1 MDLDL
6 SDLIGYNNSHK
17 VTGTAAKEKRAMETI
32 EVAELFA
39 GVGGFRLGLEGYHDP
54 EHPEFD
60 MPAAGPFQ
68 TVWAN
73 QWEPP
78 GNETK
83 QFAWRCY
90 ERRFG
95 EGSCVNVNINQ
106 VLNDYE
112 ADVDDYGIPEDID
125 MVVGGFPCQDY
136 SVAKPLSQ
144 AGGIEGKKGV
154 LWWDIY
160 RFLHL
165 KEPRYVLLENVD
177 RLLKSPASQ
186 RGRDFAI
193 MLSCLA
199 DLGYSVEWRVVNS
212 AEYGFPQRRKR
223 VYIYAELTPETW
235 DLEER
240 ISSGVL
246 STALPISEPDS
257 FREITIPKDPYEAT
271 TSFNVG
277 GTGKSPF
284 GTAGAMDGLRVVTCD
299 AVEDYHGER
308 KTLGSV
314 IVPAD
319 EVPESFYVPEEKLE
333 KWRYLKGSKSAIRT
347 KKGPDGTEFTYHYSE
362 GSMAFPDLLENPSR
376 TILTGEGGA
385 GASRFKHIVEIDG
398 RYRRLVPD
406 ELDQLQGFPKGWTN
420 TGMTDGHRAFCMGN
434 ALVVGVPHL
443 IGNEISKRL

>member
-1 MDLDL
+1 
-6 SDLIGYNNSHK
+6 
-17 VTGTAAKEKRAMETI
+17 METI
-32 EVAELFA
+32 RVAELFA
-39 GVGGFRLGLEGYHDP
+39 GVGGFRLGLEGYHNP
-54 EHPEFD
+54 EHPEFE

-90 ERRFG
+90 EERFG
-95 EGSCVNVNINQ
+95 KGSCVN
-106 VLNDYE
+106 
-112 ADVDDYGIPEDID
+112 EDINKVLDAYEKGEIDIPDVD

-165 KEPRYVLLENVD
+165 KEPKYVLLENVD

-193 MLSCLA
+193 MLTCLA

-223 VYIYAELTPETW
+223 VYIYAELTTEKW
-235 DLEER
+235 GLEER
-240 ISSGVL
+240 ISKGVL
-246 STALPISEPDS
+246 SSALPIQEPES
-257 FREITIPKDPYEAT
+257 FNYVELPEDPYVVT
-271 TSFNVG
+271 NTFNVG
-277 GTGKSPF
+277 GRGKSPF
-284 GTAGAMDGLRVVTCD
+284 GTAGCMENFRVATCN
-299 AVEDYHGER
+299 AVEDYRGER
-308 KTLGSV
+308 RTLGDV
-314 IVPAD
+314 IVPPS
-319 EVPESFYVPEEKLE
+319 EVPESFYVPEGKLE
-333 KWRYLKGSKSAIRT
+333 KWRYLKGSKNEERT
-347 KKGPDGTEFTYHYSE
+347 KKAPDGTEFTYHYSE

-406 ELDQLQGFPKGWTN
+406 ELDQLQCFPKGWTD
-420 TGMTDGHRAFCMGN
+420 TGMSDGHRAFCMGN
-434 ALVVGVPHL
+434 ALVVGIPHR
-443 IGNEISKRL
+443 IGKVIASAISERELL